1 MARRFNRATG
11 QYEEDD
17 GAGRWMPVTD
27 QQLQQ
32 QAGAAPHTEPQA
44 VAPATMP
51 PSAPGGFGGGST
63 ANPEPSSYP
72 GPFGEFGR
80 MVRDRIQNSAW
91 FDGGNRAVND
101 AGQPAPS
108 GSVAGA
114 AAGRAGANPPP
125 PLNFG
130 SGTLPEDQALIDA
143 LTGLQTALGTSPT
156 ITAPQ
161 LPEVP
166 AAMFEADPGLQ
177 TLVDHATRRQGQ
189 VDQLIAELRSGR
201 EGDVNRTTN
210 KWVTLGRWLS
220 DWSATGDATQG
231 GAAMARV
238 LRENNDMREDLRRE
252 TLAYIQM
259 GMTAEDAVVQAQAAL
274 LSGQAQAR
282 RELAAAQYGRS
293 TQQVGL
299 DFQASQANAEAA
311 GRGATARANAAV
323 TIAEA
328 QRDIAARSREQRNR
342 TAEIF
347 SQDPRYSRQ
356 AFGEIAGN
364 VTGDQRTADA
374 LTGVMSQQQE
384 SLALMNYIVSAQ
396 GSRDRTA
403 LQFLRQ
409 WDPTLNEDALRRST
423 PQALMMRL
431 TQSPQSRGAFARNR
445 DMLIRSMQFGGM
457 QPAQ

>member
-1 MARRFNRATG
+1 MAWRTNPRTGEQVWVADDDVATLGATTPDAGFGIAPARTIPAQASTTTPNPPHPRA
-11 QYEEDD
+11 D
-17 GAGRWMPVTD
+17 GPNFGMDVA
-27 QQLQQ
+27 
-32 QAGAAPHTEPQA
+32 AGAQQHRPDPQVHVTETGGLTLGT
-44 VAPATMP
+44 PASVPT
-51 PSAPGGFGGGST
+51 PGEHSSFGG
-63 ANPEPSSYP
+63 N
-72 GPFGEFGR
+72 
-80 MVRDRIQNSAW
+80 I
-91 FDGGNRAVND
+91 
-101 AGQPAPS
+101 
-108 GSVAGA
+108 GA

-143 LTGLQTALGTSPT
+143 LTGLQTSLGTSPT

-238 LRENNDMREDLRRE
+238 LRENNDMREELRRE
-252 TLAYIQM
+252 TLAYVQM
-259 GMTAEDAVVQAQAAL
+259 GMSAEDAVVQAQAAL

-293 TQQVGL
+293 TQQTGM
-299 DFQASQANAEAA
+299 DFQASVANAESQ

-328 QRDIAARSREQRNR
+328 QRDIAARGREQRNR

-364 VTGDQRTADA
+364 VTGDQHTAEA

-457 QPAQ
+457 MQPAQ